1 VTPRYN
7 DIQQG
12 GGGCLVCASDKANI
26 EIVMATM
33 LAADLKPLE
42 PYLGAREPWLCR
54 HKCGREVQ
62 PRYTHIQQG
71 GGGCRFCASDKA
83 NMEIV
88 MATMLAADLKPLEPY
103 PGSHEPWLCRHACGN
118 EVRPTYTSI
127 QQGGGGCQSCASR
140 WYDPS
145 RPGCVYLI
153 ESAGHP
159 NFPYGVIKIGMA
171 GGQSQRLDQWRQKGW
186 TLLDVFHF
194 DDGKIPPIV
203 EREVLEWFNKDLGLE
218 PCLSAADL
226 GTRGYT
232 ETISVADLTQAGVS
246 LTDVRKKIKQLV
258 KKSGGQFTASANP
271 ESTIDLGN
279 QHARSRHTHI
289 VIS

>member
-1 VTPRYN
+1 
-7 DIQQG
+7 
-12 GGGCLVCASDKANI
+12 L
-26 EIVMATM
+26 
-33 LAADLKPLE
+33 
-42 PYLGAREPWLCR
+42 
-54 HKCGREVQ
+54 
-62 PRYTHIQQG
+62 
-71 GGGCRFCASDKA
+71 
-83 NMEIV
+83 
-88 MATMLAADLKPLEPY
+88 
-103 PGSHEPWLCRHACGN
+103 
-118 EVRPTYTSI
+118 
-127 QQGGGGCQSCASR
+127 
-140 WYDPS
+140 
-145 RPGCVYLI
+145 
-153 ESAGHP
+153 
-159 NFPYGVIKIGMA
+159 A